1 MDPASFSAVNKLVV
15 LKATDGREIQREYQI
30 GDEVGRGGFGVT
42 YSCIERCSGNVYA
55 CKSIPKKKLKTAKY
69 IECVRREVEV
79 MKKYLPGHV
88 NIVNIRHTFEDN
100 DGVHLVMNELC
111 GGRSLFDRPHLL
123 LRAITLS
130 KLRLIM
136 KTIAKV
142 VKSCHENGVMHRDL
156 KLEHFLYAY
165 KRESAPLKL
174 IDFEPGQKFYD
185 AVGSLYFMAPEVLKR
200 NYGPEVDVWSAGVI
214 LYTLLCGVLPFLGET
229 LQEIAQAILGAEL
242 DFQRDPWPKVSENAK
257 DLVRKML
264 DRDPLAR
271 LTPQQVVGKHIINDC
286 EQRRKTSVVTKCR
299 SSLKLMQ
306 DVSIQAGHEGR

>member
-1 MDPASFSAVNKLVV
+1 MGNCCATPPAEFTRDHSSAVNKLVV
-15 LKATDGREIQREYQI
+15 LKAPDGREIQRAYQI
-30 GDEVGRGGFGVT
+30 GDEVGRGEFGVT
-42 YSCIERCSGNVYA
+42 YSCIERYSGNVYA
-55 CKSIPKKKLKTAKY
+55 CKSISKNKFKMADY

-79 MKKYLPGHV
+79 MKHLPGHV

-100 DGVHLVMNELC
+100 DAVHLVMNELC
-111 GGRSLFDRPHLL
+111 LGRSLLDRIVAKGHYTE
-123 LRAITLS
+123 RAAADV
-130 KLRLIM
+130 M

-142 VKSCHENGVMHRDL
+142 VKTCHENGVMHRDL

-174 IDFEPGQKFYD
+174 IDFGISTCFEPGERFYD
-185 AVGSLYFMAPEVLKR
+185 RCGTIYYMAPEVLKW

-271 LTPQQVVGKHIINDC
+271 LTPQQVVEHPWLQN
-286 EQRRKTSVVTKCR
+286 
-299 SSLKLMQ
+299 
-306 DVSIQAGHEGR
+306 AAPA